1 MRKVTGGLIVA
12 LILAAPRP
20 IAAWGFEGHKY
31 IMEAAI
37 PLLPAEIRPF
47 FVANRI
53 SIIEHAIDPDLWRT
67 AGFEQETPHHF
78 TDMDAYGPYPFTSL
92 PHIQSE
98 AVSKYG
104 REMVDKNGTLPWRAE
119 EIYAKLVEAFT
130 QKSGYSRDNIKFFSS
145 VIAHYIADAHVPF
158 HACLNHDGQLTGQT
172 GIHARFET
180 ELFGRYRS
188 QLVVKP
194 GAIVPVPNAREL
206 MFASLTDS
214 FTFVQPILD
223 ADRAAVAGRDT
234 YDDGYFTLF
243 FSKTRSILE
252 KRLTGSIEDVASVIA
267 AAWVQAGRPALPLE
281 AVRAPRPVS
290 RQ

>member
-78 TDMDAYGPYPFTSL
+78 TDMDVYGPYPFTSL

-130 QKSGYSRDNIKFFSS
+130 QKSGYPATTSSSSR
-145 VIAHYIADAHVPF
+145 
-158 HACLNHDGQLTGQT
+158 
-172 GIHARFET
+172 R
-180 ELFGRYRS
+180 
-188 QLVVKP
+188 
-194 GAIVPVPNAREL
+194 
-206 MFASLTDS
+206 
-214 FTFVQPILD
+214 
-223 ADRAAVAGRDT
+223 
-234 YDDGYFTLF
+234 
-243 FSKTRSILE
+243 
-252 KRLTGSIEDVASVIA
+252 
-267 AAWVQAGRPALPLE
+267 
-281 AVRAPRPVS
+281 
-290 RQ
+290 